1 MDRSWL
7 DKKLTISEAE
17 AGNRHNGVA
26 FGLMNAQ
33 WEQLKSEMIDGGEL
47 WSFNSPA
54 DSWRHL
60 AGRWG
65 IALVRNGEVIKS
77 LVTMMN

>member
-7 DKKLTISEAE
+7 DKKLTIPEAE
-17 AGNRHNGVA
+17 AGHQYNGLA
-26 FGLMNAQ
+26 FGHMNAQ
-33 WEQLKSEMIDGGEL
+33 WELLKSEMIEGDEL

-60 AGRWG
+60 AGRSG
-65 IALVRNGEVIKS
+65 IALVRNGEVIQA
-77 LVTMMN
+77 LLTMMS